1 MGEPWERRAGP
12 RSYSEGQNGE
22 VIAAGWT
29 YTLAR
34 GAEQRDVHVEL
45 MSSAALATHLLEECR
60 RAMHSD
66 GWTAVVPHLGDDE
79 PPARIVISRA
89 GVSPAE

>member
-1 MGEPWERRAGP
+1 
-12 RSYSEGQNGE
+12 
-22 VIAAGWT
+22 
-29 YTLAR
+29 
-34 GAEQRDVHVEL
+34 

>member
-1 MGEPWERRAGP
+1 MGEPWERKTGRAPTAKAKTGKSSPQAGP
-12 RSYSEGQNGE
+12 TRLLVGPSS
-22 VIAAGWT
+22 AMCTWSSC
-29 YTLAR
+29 
-34 GAEQRDVHVEL
+34 
-45 MSSAALATHLLEECR
+45 SSAALATHLLEECR

>member
-1 MGEPWERRAGP
+1 MGKQWERKGDP
-12 RSYSEGQNGE
+12 RSFSEGPNGE
-22 VIAAGWT
+22 DIAAGWA

-45 MSSAALATHLLEECR
+45 TSSAALATHLLEECR

-66 GWTAVVPHLGDDE
+66 GWTAVIPHLGDDE
-79 PPARIVISRA
+79 PPTRIVISRT
-89 GVSPAE
+89 GVGPAE